1 MRLLLAIVAAK
12 VERLSIV
19 FGMKRGCFVNDH
31 SAEGIFGYGF
41 QFFHGHIS
49 FSIVVANIF

>member
-1 MRLLLAIVAAK
+1 MKLLLAIVAAK